1 MRDNYPLDKTVRLTF
16 DNANKSQLKNFLAAE
31 KKDGTEVSVNGEAYN
46 KVSSLSRGDSNVFK
60 VTQNYGTGKDEF
72 IDLSKEAFQAGKNMV
87 KISSD
92 LFDTVEISVDYQ

>member
-1 MRDNYPLDKTVRLTF
+1 M
-16 DNANKSQLKNFLAAE
+16 
-31 KKDGTEVSVNGEAYN
+31 
-46 KVSSLSRGDSNVFK
+46 FK

-72 IDLSKEAFQAGKNMV
+72 IDLSKEAFQAGKNTV